1 LPAVYGLDQANA
13 INRSMRD
20 VFESFFPRPKVFALS
35 FLGWSLFTVLLWYFA
50 LKGAGGM
57 LSLGGLVGFSFPAEL
72 AEGADE
78 AAQAAFSEAQS
89 APQTF
94 WLYQY
99 VIACYVIFTVVW
111 MRLADTK
118 WARWSV
124 AGSAL
129 IIFTTWFQVQID
141 VFINFWYRDFYDL
154 IQRALQEGGTVDI
167 LEFNG
172 QIATVFVVLV
182 PAIMLA
188 VLKLFFTSHY
198 VFRWRAAMN
207 ERYTTIWPKVRHIE
221 GASQRI
227 QDDTMR
233 FARIVESLGVNIID
247 SFMTLIAFLPILWG
261 LSEFVSEIP
270 ILGEVPQALVI
281 VAIIWSVFGTGLI
294 ALAGY
299 RLPGLEFRNQRVEA
313 SYRKEL
319 VLGEDDELRAQPP
332 TLNELFGFV
341 RQNYFRLYLE
351 YTYFNLVR
359 FTSLQVGNIVPFFA
373 LGPSIVAGAITFG
386 LFQQIMNAFGR
397 VENSFQ
403 FLINAWPTIIE
414 LISIQKR
421 LAAFENAIANEELD
435 RIEAEGDTKAV

>member
-1 LPAVYGLDQANA
+1 
-13 INRSMRD
+13 M
-20 VFESFFPRPKVFALS
+20 FESFFPRPKVFALS
-35 FLGWSLFTVLLWYFA
+35 FLFWAIATLLLWYFA
-50 LKGAGGM
+50 LRNAGD
-57 LSLGGLVGFSFPAEL
+57 LFSLGGLFGLNFPAEL
-72 AEGADE
+72 ADTADE
-78 AAQAAFSEAQS
+78 AATAVYDEARQ

-99 VIACYVIFTVVW
+99 VISCYLIFSAAW
-111 MRLADTK
+111 MYLADTK
-118 WARWSV
+118 WAKWSV

-141 VFINFWYRDFYDL
+141 VFLNFWYRDFYDL
-154 IQRALQEGGTVDI
+154 IQVAIGNPNTVELSDYY
-167 LEFNG
+167 G
-172 QIATVFVVLV
+172 QLVTVMVVLV

-188 VLKLFFTSHY
+188 VLKRFFTSHY
-198 VFRWRAAMN
+198 VFRWRTAMN
-207 ERYTTIWPKVRHIE
+207 ERYTEIWPKVRHIE

-233 FARIVESLGVNIID
+233 FARIVETLGVNIID

-261 LSEFVSEIP
+261 LSVYVQEIP

-281 VAIIWSVFGTGLI
+281 VAIVWSVFGTGLI

-319 VLGEDDELRAQPP
+319 VLGEDDVERAQPP
-332 TLNELFGFV
+332 EIKDLFGFV
-341 RQNYFRLYLE
+341 RKNYFRLYLE
-351 YTYFNLVR
+351 YVYFDMVR
-359 FTSLQVGNIVPFFA
+359 FTYLQVGNIVPFFA
-373 LGPSIVAGAITFG
+373 LGPSIVTGAITFG

-414 LISIQKR
+414 LLSIQKR
-421 LAAFENAIANEELD
+421 LAAFEMAIADQELD
-435 RIEAEGDTKAV
+435 EIEFEGDTKPV

>member
-1 LPAVYGLDQANA
+1 
-13 INRSMRD
+13 M
-20 VFESFFPRPKVFALS
+20 FESFFPKPKIFALS
-35 FLGWSLFTVLLWYFA
+35 FLGWAFATVLFWYLVA
-50 LKGAGGM
+50 RDAGGA
-57 LSLGGLVGFSFPAEL
+57 LGLGWLVGFEFPTPL
-72 AEGADE
+72 AEGAEE
-78 AAQAAFSEAQS
+78 AAQAIFADAQEA
-89 APQTF
+89 AQTF

-99 VIACYVIFTVVW
+99 VISCYVIFVVYW
-111 MRLADTK
+111 MYNSDHQ

-124 AGSAL
+124 AGSGL
-129 IIFTTWFQVQID
+129 IVFTTWFQVQID
-141 VFINFWYRDFYDL
+141 VFLNFWYRDFYDL
-154 IQRALQEGGTVDI
+154 IQEALTAPNTIDIVDYYQQLTTVM
-167 LEFNG
+167 L
-172 QIATVFVVLV
+172 VLV
-182 PAIMLA
+182 PAIILA

-198 VFRWRAAMN
+198 VFRWRTAMN
-207 ERYTTIWPKVRHIE
+207 DRYTALWPKVRNIE

-233 FARIVESLGVNIID
+233 FARIVETLGVNVID

-261 LSEFVSEIP
+261 LSVYVQEIP

-281 VAIIWSVFGTGLI
+281 VAIVWSVFGTGLI

-319 VLGEDDELRAQPP
+319 VMGEDYEDRADPP
-332 TLNELFGFV
+332 TLNELFSFV

-351 YTYFNLVR
+351 YVYFNVIR
-359 FTSLQVGNIVPFFA
+359 FTYLQVGNIVPFIA
-373 LGPSIVAGAITFG
+373 LGPSIVAATITFG

-414 LISIQKR
+414 LMSIQKR
-421 LAAFENAIANEELD
+421 LAAFERAIENQELD
-435 RIEAEGDTKAV
+435 VIEQEGDTQAV